1 MLTIDEV
8 KHLAKLARLELV
20 DEELTT
26 FQKELSSILD
36 YFEKLKEVDIEN
48 IKPTAYAL
56 DAKNIFRE
64 DEPKEK
70 YDEEM
75 IATMLKQAPEKDG
88 RHVKVKAVL

>member
-36 YFEKLKEVDIEN
+36 YFEKLKEVDIKN

-64 DEPKEK
+64 DETRK